1 MKLNTVIYILA
12 VPILALVAF
21 MGFRYAQQATFP
33 SGPVT
38 ASQMRSLTNVVQ
50 QITSES
56 IYRVD
61 TVEAGRVCR
70 VYVFTGSPA
79 TQHRYLMGRTR
90 FSWEV
95 VPTFSVK
102 P

>member
-1 MKLNTVIYILA
+1 MKTILYIVA
-12 VPILALVAF
+12 IPILAFVAF
-21 MGFRYAQQATFP
+21 MGFRYAQQGTFP

-38 ASQMRSLTNVVQ
+38 DSQMRSLTNVVQ
-50 QITSES
+50 HITSEP

-61 TVEAGRVCR
+61 MVENVGRVCHVF
-70 VYVFTGSPA
+70 VYTGSPA
-79 TQHRYLMGRTR
+79 TQHRYIMGRTR

-95 VPTFSVK
+95 IPTFSVK